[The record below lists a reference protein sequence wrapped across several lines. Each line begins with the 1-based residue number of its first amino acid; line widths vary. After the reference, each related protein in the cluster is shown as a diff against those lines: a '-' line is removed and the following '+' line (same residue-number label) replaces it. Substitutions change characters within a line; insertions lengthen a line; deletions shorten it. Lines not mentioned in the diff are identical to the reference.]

1 MSFHKNDTMLVEA
14 LKALQPTPKMILE
27 HRPMDFNDETYE
39 PFQFLLDEP
48 MRQVVNVY
56 MGRNTFLHDMKRKN
70 PWTVRQSRA
79 VANILLRQLRL
90 AANKVTAPTAAS
102 PLKVNAPKQAP
113 AGQSLGHA
121 KPVLPTFQPIHNIN
135 LREIPEGRYAIPGSQ
150 PGEWNFYIITKLK
163 RNGTLRGRFRWGAQR
178 GRTYVHK
185 GDLTVR
191 KQVGDTK
198 ELIGMQS
205 TKQDF
210 YHGDYEVDLLE
221 AHRNPGK
228 AMQEYGRIMKRC
240 AYCSR
245 SLTDEVSRMR
255 GIGPDC
261 YENKHLPFLN
271 QRAYS

>member
-1 MSFHKNDTMLVEA
+1 MSFSKDDIMLAEA
-14 LKALQPTPKMILE
+14 LKVLQPTPKMILE
-27 HRPMDFNDETYE
+27 HRPMDFNDETYL
-39 PFQFLLDEP
+39 PFQLLLDEP

-56 MGRNTFLHDMKRKN
+56 QGNNTFLHDMRRKK
-70 PWTVRQSRA
+70 PWTSRQARA
-79 VANILLRQLRL
+79 TANILLRQLRYD
-90 AANKVTAPTAAS
+90 AGKSTQATNAS
-102 PLKVNAPKQAP
+102 PAVTPAYPAPIPQGTP
-113 AGQSLGHA
+113 

-135 LREIPEGRYAIPGSQ
+135 LREIPEGRYAIPGSV

-163 RNGTLRGRFRWGAQR
+163 RNGSIRGRFRWGAQR
-178 GRTYVHK
+178 GRTYVNK

-198 ELIGMQS
+198 ELVGMQS

-210 YHGDYEVDLLE
+210 YHGDHEDDLLF
-221 AHRNPGK
+221 ASKYVSK
-228 AMQEYGRIMKRC
+228 AMQDYGRIMKRC

-245 SLTDEVSRMR
+245 SLTDEVSRSR

-271 QRAYS
+271 SRVSS